1 MTATCSQARHVKIS
15 KSPTPISD
23 HRATLKSDFLEPT
36 PTMRN
41 VYTWIV
47 MRAWPFSFAHVRLLY
62 WLKPKKLKHDVV
74 TTRLRGFSAK
84 LTYDPNSE
92 IGRYLFFRGS
102 FEEQILKKIRQVV
115 KKGDYILDVGANIG
129 VHSLVF
135 STLTGNSGK
144 VVAIEPQS
152 NVRHRLELNLKNNH
166 ADNVIVLGC
175 AIGAEESNARI
186 YDIANNNDGAATL
199 RPSEPENHEKF
210 EDIEVKTLNFIK
222 ESTGLDNFDVVK
234 IDVEGAE
241 LEVLKGLS
249 ELLQSTPPR
258 CLFVECVDSNLKR
271 FDTSSEELISKLEDL
286 GYTLEAKHRGRWV
299 PIRESDYKNCDIYAE
314 LKR

>member
-1 MTATCSQARHVKIS
+1 
-15 KSPTPISD
+15 
-23 HRATLKSDFLEPT
+23 
-36 PTMRN
+36 MRN